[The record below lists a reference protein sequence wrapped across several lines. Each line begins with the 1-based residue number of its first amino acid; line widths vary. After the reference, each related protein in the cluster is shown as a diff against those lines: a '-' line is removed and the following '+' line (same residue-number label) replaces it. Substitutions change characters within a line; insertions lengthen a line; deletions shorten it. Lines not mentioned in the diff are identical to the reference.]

1 MKEQG
6 RVWICVAD
14 NRGARLLASADAPP
28 GRRRLEVLDSIDNE
42 REELQHGRPS
52 PRTAKEGHSYASLG
66 HEDDERLA
74 RFAADV
80 VAWLTRHAAG
90 QNVEQLAI
98 FAGPQLLGAM
108 RKSYTPELTSRVREH
123 KADLGNLTPAQLAQH
138 RTILSVL
145 QELELEA
152 EEVEEAEVSA

>member
-14 NRGARLLASADAPP
+14 NRRARLLTSADAPP

-42 REELQHGRPS
+42 REELQHSRPS

-66 HEDDERLA
+66 HEDDERLV
-74 RFAADV
+74 RFAADIV
-80 VAWLTRHAAG
+80 GWLHRLASG
-90 QNVEQLAI
+90 QDVEQLAI

-108 RKSYTPELTSRVREH
+108 RKAYTPELTSLIREQ

-138 RTILSVL
+138 GAVL
-145 QELELEA
+145 GALQEMELELE
-152 EEVEEAEVSA
+152 EVELSG